1 MVYIIKN
8 VTTIEPL
15 SDSKLKPECQMVY
28 IGKMT
33 TIEPL
38 SGFNFDF

>member
-28 IGKMT
+28 IGKNDDYRT
-33 TIEPL
+33 L
-38 SGFNFDF
+38 VWF